1 MNRLPL
7 HAFTLAIAFHLVAVP
22 AFAASPTLDA
32 RYQAQIQEAYRMV
45 YRGAETGDPDL
56 MARGQAQL
64 QAILVQLEAALKA
77 HPRDARLKD
86 LLRSV
91 THQSGASGALDD
103 ASLDAL
109 EKQLLAP

>member
-1 MNRLPL
+1 MNRLTFRAAL
-7 HAFTLAIAFHLVAVP
+7 LAIAFHLMVP
-22 AFAASPTLDA
+22 PAQAAPQTLDT
-32 RYQAQIQEAYRMV
+32 RFQAQIQEAYRMI
-45 YRGAETGDPDL
+45 YRGAETADSEL

-86 LLRSV
+86 LVRSV
-91 THQSGASGALDD
+91 TQQSGESVALDD